1 MQPEDKEVTGVTG
14 DGNEAVREAE
24 RQALPFDADSD
35 DARGGQADDPDI
47 VPAAGGYAD
56 RDPKTEMPIVPSAPE
71 THDDPITHDAAPD
84 PDSKEPGLH
93 E

>member
-1 MQPEDKEVTGVTG
+1 MHPEGNEVTG

-35 DARGGQADDPDI
+35 DARGGHADDPDI
-47 VPAAGGYAD
+47 VPTAGGYAG
-56 RDPKTEMPIVPSAPE
+56 RDPKTEMPIMPTAPE
-71 THDDPITHDAAPD
+71 SRDDPMTHDAAPD
-84 PDSKEPGLH
+84 PDSKERGLH